1 MLRPCFSCLNHR
13 PQRSRSTFLCEGDVN
28 TKFFHLQACHRGWR
42 NFIDHL
48 LHMGATMVDGE
59 EKAQLLFD
67 HFDEIMGMQQE
78 RSVCLHLT
86 GLNLPTLQLS
96 SLDR

>member
-1 MLRPCFSCLNHR
+1 
-13 PQRSRSTFLCEGDVN
+13 
-28 TKFFHLQACHRGWR
+28 
-42 NFIDHL
+42 
-48 LHMGATMVDGE
+48 MGATMVDGE

-96 SLDR
+96 SLDRWFLEEEIWHVIRSLPPDKVLVPDGFMCKTPYYRKLN

>member
-1 MLRPCFSCLNHR
+1 
-13 PQRSRSTFLCEGDVN
+13 
-28 TKFFHLQACHRGWR
+28 
-42 NFIDHL
+42 
-48 LHMGATMVDGE
+48 MGATMVDGE

-78 RSVCLHLT
+78 RSLCLHLT

-96 SLDR
+96 SLDKCFS